1 MRNYLFYSFLC
12 SSESINRSQC
22 TLILLSQSFL
32 SSEYCNQEFALA
44 YQSKKLIVVMM
55 DVEEFDSYGNIIKMK
70 ETNDLDLSDHPLITV
85 YLKQYTL
92 WTFYET
98 SIAQSTAC
106 LTCDL
111 WAMSSIL
118 IICIVF

>member
-1 MRNYLFYSFLC
+1 MAGRSFSCLDHQRDWKAGNPI
-12 SSESINRSQC
+12 SFNIGESINRSQC

-85 YLKQYTL
+85 YLKQYT
-92 WTFYET
+92 Y
-98 SIAQSTAC
+98 IK
-106 LTCDL
+106 
-111 WAMSSIL
+111 
-118 IICIVF
+118 